1 MTTADYLSRLAVAL
15 PLVIA
20 AMAALWYA
28 AKRGWIRPPGLVAS
42 PLLRPVATLGLGP
55 GSRLIVVEFDG
66 RRLLLAMSRGG
77 VTVLD
82 HAAR

>member
-20 AMAALWYA
+20 VMAVLWYA
-28 AKRGWIRPPGLVAS
+28 AKRGWIRPPGVAAS
-42 PLLRPVATLGLGP
+42 SHLRAVATLGLGP

-66 RRLLLAMSRGG
+66 RQLLLAASRGG
-77 VTVLD
+77 VTLLD
-82 HAAR
+82 TAAR